1 MPNLFAN
8 IPVPA
13 GNGSGA
19 PVDVSTFGYY
29 KTVSVAGSFTATV
42 TIEISN
48 ELAPTRWAPVAG
60 FGNADGANVE
70 CAARWMRA
78 TVTGYVSGAPTCDLG
93 GTDEGASFAS
103 LPTTAGN
110 GTGAAIAVS
119 SLPLLKTITVGGPFR
134 GYVQVEVSEDGL
146 TRWSQVGFGFS
157 NPGLESQQIVARYM
171 RVVRSGVPQIDPGL
185 PIVNVGA
192 CAISA
197 GGGGGASIVVD
208 NQGVAL
214 PNNPF
219 TTLDFTGGGV
229 VAADAGAGVAT
240 ITIPGTV
247 TTDGTTI
254 TGDGSTGSPLAV
266 VGGGSASPN
275 PLYGLG
281 IDGALVFDGVAT
293 VAGLVPVGGVYA
305 MTRDLYA
312 TTLTVTAA
320 ARLKTTGSA
329 VFATVSV
336 TVDGVLDDDGN
347 PGTLGINGAERG
359 LRRFGFGTSP
369 TGSGGSSF
377 TWPVLFPT
385 APSIAGGAAG
395 VAGGNGTSPGQG
407 AGGGGGLGPG
417 DPGGPLAQAS
427 GPSNVGATDFLT
439 LLSGRQL
446 GDRQVAQYGSGGG
459 LGGGGIGSPG
469 GGGCGGG
476 ALAVCAPLITG
487 TGRIS
492 ARGGG
497 GFAGTTDC
505 GGGGGG
511 GGGMVLLAYNSIGAV
526 TVDVAGG
533 VGGAGNGAG
542 AAGGTGAAGVVLV
555 CPQG

>member
-1 MPNLFAN
+1 MQVLKNILSFTGLGIGVPTSLPHGLNRGTGPATPRLIAAN
-8 IPVPA
+8 APGFTITANTINVTVTRTT
-13 GNGSGA
+13 GGA
-19 PVDVSTFGYY
+19 
-29 KTVSVAGSFTATV
+29 TVSVYAELWH
-42 TIEISN
+42 TIEDA
-48 ELAPTRWAPVAG
+48 EPYPGLAPTNFPFVI
-60 FGNADGANVE
+60 DAN
-70 CAARWMRA
+70 
-78 TVTGYVSGAPTCDLG
+78 
-93 GTDEGASFAS
+93 
-103 LPTTAGN
+103 
-110 GTGAAIAVS
+110 
-119 SLPLLKTITVGGPFR
+119 
-134 GYVQVEVSEDGL
+134 
-146 TRWSQVGFGFS
+146 
-157 NPGLESQQIVARYM
+157 
-171 RVVRSGVPQIDPGL
+171 
-185 PIVNVGA
+185 
-192 CAISA
+192 
-197 GGGGGASIVVD
+197 GGGGGGGSNIIVD

-214 PNNPF
+214 PGNPF

-254 TGDGSTGSPLAV
+254 TGDGSPGNPLVAV
-266 VGGGSASPN
+266 AGGSAAPN

-293 VAGLVPVGGVYA
+293 VAGLVPAGGVYT
-305 MTRDLYA
+305 MTRDLYP
-312 TTLTVTAA
+312 TTLVVTGA
-320 ARLKTTGSA
+320 ARLKTAGSA

-336 TVDGVLDDDGN
+336 TVDGILDDDGN
-347 PGTLGINGAERG
+347 PGTLGIDGAQRG
-359 LRRFGFGTSP
+359 LRRFGPGTSP

-377 TWPVLFPT
+377 TWPVLFPS
-385 APSIAGGAAG
+385 APSSAGGAAG
-395 VAGGNGTSPGQG
+395 VAGGNGTSSGQG

-417 DPGGPLAQAS
+417 SPGGDLTQAS

-439 LLSGRQL
+439 LLAGRQL

-476 ALAVCAPLITG
+476 ALAVCAPLIIG

-492 ARGGG
+492 ARGGA
-497 GFAGTTDC
+497 GFAGGTDC

-526 TVDVAGG
+526 TVDAAGG

-555 CPQG
+555 CPLA